1 MLEREKQKTRNYI
14 TEDIIHIPQVI
25 LDDLIFSNLSYTSQP
40 FIISEDFI
48 KLGIIPYIVNLIL
61 FQVKR

>member
-25 LDDLIFSNLSYTSQP
+25 LDDFPICHTLRNHLS
-40 FIISEDFI
+40 FL
-48 KLGIIPYIVNLIL
+48 KIL
-61 FQVKR
+61 